1 MVLIILARITLRPTL
16 PQGLASVS
24 SRPPLE
30 VSSGVSLEATVR
42 IAGVGVSVIDAS
54 PRELL
59 YLTVGGISLDYL
71 REEQVVTIFRDDEI
85 IHTAYIA
92 KVFPCS

>member
-1 MVLIILARITLRPTL
+1 MHIYAVQTSYPRVTVLPASRVLHFTLFLQRSSS
-16 PQGLASVS
+16 GS
-24 SRPPLE
+24 SRPPPE
-30 VSSGVSLEATVR
+30 MVSGVSLEATVR

-71 REEQVVTIFRDDEI
+71 REGQVI
-85 IHTAYIA
+85 
-92 KVFPCS
+92 

>member
-1 MVLIILARITLRPTL
+1 MV
-16 PQGLASVS
+16 
-24 SRPPLE
+24 
-30 VSSGVSLEATVR
+30 SGVSLEATVR

-71 REEQVVTIFRDDEI
+71 REGQVI
-85 IHTAYIA
+85 
-92 KVFPCS
+92 

>member
-1 MVLIILARITLRPTL
+1 MILARITLCLTL
-16 PQGLASVS
+16 PQGLTNVS
-24 SRPPLE
+24 SRPPPEL
-30 VSSGVSLEATVR
+30 SSGVTLEATVR

-71 REEQVVTIFRDDEI
+71 REGQVIRYSETISLSAPRSSQR
-85 IHTAYIA
+85 
-92 KVFPCS
+92 FPYT